1 MAPIRLVFLFSE
13 KEVIMRKKKKTVLI
27 FDKGYDGY
35 YDDVKP
41 EDFDVSDE
49 KIKDDSSISIKVG
62 ALVFSALLII
72 AAIVVVM
79 VAF

>member
-1 MAPIRLVFLFSE
+1 
-13 KEVIMRKKKKTVLI
+13 MRKNKKTVI
-27 FDKGYDGY
+27 IDDTGYDGY

-41 EDFDVSDE
+41 EDFDVDDE

>member
-1 MAPIRLVFLFSE
+1 M
-13 KEVIMRKKKKTVLI
+13 KRKKKSIVI
-27 FDKGYDGY
+27 DDSGYDGY

-62 ALVFSALLII
+62 ALVFSALLIF

>member
-1 MAPIRLVFLFSE
+1 M
-13 KEVIMRKKKKTVLI
+13 KKKKKTVI
-27 FDKGYDGY
+27 IVDKGYDGY

-41 EDFDVSDE
+41 EDFDVIDE

-62 ALVFSALLII
+62 ALIFSTLLII
-72 AAIVVVM
+72 ATIVVVM